1 MNTFSITNVN
11 KPTSPFWGKLSA
23 ALLFISA
30 TLQGSGLATEK
41 HELVWVGFGLTVM
54 AGLIP
59 IFTNSSQPITT
70 ATPTV

>member
-1 MNTFSITNVN
+1 MATISINNIN

-30 TLQGSGLATEK
+30 TLQGSGLATE
-41 HELVWVGFGLTVM
+41 HHVLVWAGFGLTVA

-59 IFTNSSQPITT
+59 IFTNTT
-70 ATPTV
+70 QSTPAV

>member
-1 MNTFSITNVN
+1 MAMISISNRN

-30 TLQGSGLATEK
+30 TLQGSGLSTEK
-41 HELVWVGFGLTVM
+41 HELVWIGFGLTIV

-59 IFTNSSQPITT
+59 IFTDSSQSITT
-70 ATPTV
+70 ATPTI